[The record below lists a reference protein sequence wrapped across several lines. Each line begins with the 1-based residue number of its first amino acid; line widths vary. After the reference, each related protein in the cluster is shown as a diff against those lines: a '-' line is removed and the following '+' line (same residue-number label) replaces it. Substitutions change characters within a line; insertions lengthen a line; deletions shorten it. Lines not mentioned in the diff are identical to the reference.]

1 MKNSVRFRILLPI
14 LFLVLSIALGKAGD
28 WQMSRL
34 VQLNINKYGFMEH
47 SLPQDYAI
55 ARYIDYGLNSPAWL
69 LSQKL
74 PSILPQDASVACCWF
89 IRGEADWE
97 YFSLVVL
104 TWFLIGLRMDKR
116 RNNQETI
123 KSAGIW
129 LSWGLRGLCGFY
141 GLFLCYSAIELYL
154 APAWNYP
161 RWVVVPVGLW
171 GTALILGGV
180 YPFSSARMNTW
191 SRILGVLIAIAGLF
205 YCEAAVQLFRF
216 RSSFGVST
224 VVLLSVWGIAAITAG
239 TYLLIRSRSSVKQLL
254 TI

>member
-1 MKNSVRFRILLPI
+1 MKNNVRFRILLPI
-14 LFLVLSIALGKAGD
+14 LLLVLSIVLDKAGD
-28 WQMSRL
+28 LQMNRL
-34 VQLNINKYGFMEH
+34 SQLNINKYDFMEH
-47 SLPQDYAI
+47 PLPQDYAI

-74 PSILPQDASVACCWF
+74 PSIFPQNVAAACCGF

-104 TWFLIGLRMDKR
+104 TWFLIGLRLDKR
-116 RNNQETI
+116 RSYQETE
-123 KSAGIW
+123 KPAGDIW
-129 LSWGLRGLCGFY
+129 LSRVLRGLCGFF

-171 GTALILGGV
+171 GAALILGSL
-180 YPFSSARMNTW
+180 YPFSPARTKTW
-191 SRILGVLIAIAGLF
+191 SRALGIFIVTAGVF
-205 YCEAAVQLFRF
+205 YSEAAIRLFRF

-224 VVLLSVWGIAAITAG
+224 VALLSVWGVAAIIGGA
-239 TYLLIRSRSSVKQLL
+239 YLLAHAGKALKQPV
-254 TI
+254 